1 MAKQRLA
8 QSGAGCSTVGNR
20 SKRTPCVIW
29 RRQPLPWPNA
39 AGLSARA
46 ALSYPSRSDGRS
58 RHRRRSATGSRISC
72 LSEGS
77 GPMTLLHSS
86 APRWFALA
94 VLLLLP
100 AAAWSDIKALTA
112 DQDGKPQKLWV
123 YVGTYTGGNS
133 KGIYRLELDL
143 ASGKLTL

>member
-1 MAKQRLA
+1 
-8 QSGAGCSTVGNR
+8 
-20 SKRTPCVIW
+20 
-29 RRQPLPWPNA
+29 
-39 AGLSARA
+39 
-46 ALSYPSRSDGRS
+46 
-58 RHRRRSATGSRISC
+58 
-72 LSEGS
+72 
-77 GPMTLLHSS
+77 MTLLHSS

-143 ASGKLTL
+143 ASGKLTLQCLAAETANPSFRALHPSHRVLYAVT